1 MKTFMIMDG
10 VIVSNKAWRTP
21 SHFDEHVKRTPEEQ
35 DDFLSVYSAHKAVRD
50 AENGKTGHA

>member
-1 MKTFMIMDG
+1 MKLLEG
-10 VIVSNKAWRTP
+10 VWVSPKAWRMP

>member
-1 MKTFMIMDG
+1 MIMDG
-10 VIVSNKAWRTP
+10 VIVSNKAWRMP
-21 SHFDEHVKRTPEEQ
+21 HCVDDYVRRTSEEQ

>member
-1 MKTFMIMDG
+1 MKRIDG
-10 VIVSNKAWRTP
+10 AWVSPKAWRMP